1 LKIKKQILEQKKMNR
16 SIGAEEAKEG
26 WEGTR
31 LENSSLDISHLQK
44 AVYKSKI
51 FDMAEAELEEDET

>member
-1 LKIKKQILEQKKMNR
+1 MNR